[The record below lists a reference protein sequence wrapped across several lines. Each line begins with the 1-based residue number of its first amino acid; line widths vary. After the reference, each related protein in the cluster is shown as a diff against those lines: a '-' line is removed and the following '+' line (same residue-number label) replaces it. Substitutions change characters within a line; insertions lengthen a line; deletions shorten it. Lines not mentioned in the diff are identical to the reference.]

1 MSADPSAVCR
11 QANLLFNL
19 PNLSWS
25 RSKDTKLTNSSIF
38 SVTLEFELNPS
49 VWQIIASKKI
59 IKVFNF
65 FLFSSFEQCA
75 KITRRKTVF
84 KNCLRMEG
92 TNCKPTIKVS
102 YMYISKC
109 GLVHVL
115 QNNQDLIILTFTYI
129 YVLTCSY

>member
-1 MSADPSAVCR
+1 MEKNGEDLSADHSAVCR

-19 PNLSWS
+19 LNLSWT
-25 RSKDTKLTNSSIF
+25 RSNDIKLTCFSIF

-65 FLFSSFEQCA
+65 YFSPSFEQCS
-75 KITRRKTVF
+75 KITRRKTVV

-92 TNCKPTIKVS
+92 TNSKPTIKVS
-102 YMYISKC
+102 YMYISM
-109 GLVHVL
+109 
-115 QNNQDLIILTFTYI
+115 
-129 YVLTCSY
+129 